1 MLALISIMQSVSSL
15 VVKEDQMHNPRT
27 YKVAAGGIVVLALA
41 IVSAIAVAAPGGA
54 TGPSSSQ
61 SPYLV
66 RSQPGVVLKSILT
79 AGDAVPKIGGGS
91 YRLVGKPD
99 GLGAFDNGDGTFTVL
114 MNHELG
120 GGAGAVHAH
129 GARGAFV
136 SKWTIRK
143 DDLSVV
149 DGEDLIRQVSTWDA
163 STSSYNAPAAGVV
176 LRQLCSA
183 TLPPASALYN
193 PESGKGFTGRIFM
206 NGEEVDNAGR
216 AFGHLLDG
224 TTYELPALGKAGW
237 ENQVANAHTG
247 DKTVVV
253 GLDDSGELGQVYVY
267 VGDKQSGGTPVERAG
282 LTGGTL
288 YGIKVAGFVREDQ
301 APAGFTFPAPFIG
314 HSLGNVSNLT
324 GAQLNSASNAVD
336 ITRFSRPEDG
346 VWDAQSPNDFYFAT
360 TATFAGNSRLW
371 RLHFND
377 PADPAQGGTISVLLE
392 GDETGG
398 TTERYHQLDNMTA
411 NDRGELILQE
421 DPGNRAYLARV
432 WKYDLANDA
441 LEPIAKADPRRFDP
455 PTPEPFTQ
463 EEESSGVIDVSEIL
477 GEGWYL
483 LDVQAH
489 YVDSDPELVQGGQLL
504 ALHIPPG
511 PLQ

>member
-1 MLALISIMQSVSSL
+1 MFKTCLPAAPPL
-15 VVKEDQMHNPRT
+15 T
-27 YKVAAGGIVVLALA
+27 AGVAIIVLA
-41 IVSAIAVAAPGGA
+41 IVSATFAVAAPGGA
-54 TGPSSSQ
+54 TGPSSSD

-79 AGDAVPKIGGGS
+79 VGDAVPTGGAGS
-91 YRLVGKPD
+91 YRMVGVPD

-114 MNHELG
+114 MNHELTA
-120 GGAGAVHAH
+120 GAGAVHAH

-149 DGEDLIRQVSTWDA
+149 SGEDLIKQVATWNT
-163 STSSYNAPAAGVV
+163 STSSYNAPATGIA
-176 LRQLCSA
+176 LRRLCSA
-183 TLPPASALYN
+183 TLPSPSALFN
-193 PESGKGFTGRIFM
+193 AETGNGFDGRIFM

-237 ENQVANAHTG
+237 ENQVANAYTG

-253 GLDDSGELGQVYVY
+253 GLDDTDPGQVYVY
-267 VGDKQSGGTPVERAG
+267 VGDKTSSGNPVERAG

-288 YGIKVAGFVREDQ
+288 YGIKVTGSPFEPEPDPSD
-301 APAGFTFPAPFIG
+301 PAASRNWAFTG
-314 HSLGNVSNLT
+314 HNLGNVSSLT
-324 GAQLNSASNAVD
+324 GGQLNSASNVALV
-336 ITRFSRPEDG
+336 TRFNRPEDG
-346 VWDAQSPNDFYFAT
+346 VWDPASPNDFYFAT
-360 TATFAGNSRLW
+360 TASFAGKSRLW
-371 RLHFND
+371 RLHFTD
-377 PADPAQGGTISVLLE
+377 PADPGQGGTISMLLE

-398 TTERYHQLDNMTA
+398 TAERYHQLDNMTA
-411 NDRGELILQE
+411 NDRGELVLQE

-432 WKYDLANDA
+432 WRYDLANDSLDQVARVDPGRFA
-441 LEPIAKADPRRFDP
+441 L
-455 PTPEPFTQ
+455 TPEPFTQ
-463 EEESSGVIDVSEIL
+463 EEESSGVIDVSDIL

-489 YVDSDPELVQGGQLL
+489 YVNSDPDLVQGGQLL
-504 ALHIPPG
+504 AMHLPPG
-511 PLQ
+511 RLFP

>member
-1 MLALISIMQSVSSL
+1 MPQTRTKTRGLL
-15 VVKEDQMHNPRT
+15 VG
-27 YKVAAGGIVVLALA
+27 AAVLALA
-41 IVSAIAVAAPGGA
+41 SMFATIAGATPGGS
-54 TGPSSSQ
+54 TGPSSSE

-66 RSQPGVVLKSILT
+66 RSQHGVVLRSILT
-79 AGDAVPKIGGGS
+79 VGDRVPRIGGGS

-120 GGAGAVHAH
+120 AAAGAVRAH
-129 GARGAFV
+129 GATGAFV
-136 SKWTIRK
+136 SRWTIRK

-149 DGEDLIRQVSTWDA
+149 AADDLIRQVATWNP
-163 STSSYNAPAAGVV
+163 STSTYTSPAAGVV

-183 TLPPASALYN
+183 TLPAPTALYN
-193 PESGKGFTGRIFM
+193 PGTGNGFDGRILM
-206 NGEEVDNAGR
+206 NGEEIDNAGR

-267 VGDKQSGGTPVERAG
+267 VGDKRSEGNAVERAG

-288 YGIKVAGFVREDQ
+288 YGIKVSGFVREDL
-301 APAGFTFPAPFIG
+301 APAGFTFPAAFTG

-324 GAQLNSASNAVD
+324 GNQLNSASNAVD

-346 VWDAQSPNDFYFAT
+346 VWDPKSPNDFYFAT
-360 TATFAGNSRLW
+360 TATFGGTSRLW
-371 RLHFND
+371 QLHFND
-377 PADPAQGGTISVLLE
+377 PADPAQGGTISMLLE

-398 TTERYHQLDNMTA
+398 TSERYHQLDNMTA
-411 NDRGELILQE
+411 NERGELILQE
-421 DPGNRAYLARV
+421 DPADRAYLARV
-432 WKYDLANDA
+432 WRYDLANDA
-441 LEPIAKADPRRFDP
+441 LEPLAKADPDRFDP

-463 EEESSGVIDVSEIL
+463 EEESSGVIDVSDIL

-489 YVDSDPELVQGGQLL
+489 YAHSDSELVQGGQLL
-504 ALHIPPG
+504 AMHIPPER
-511 PLQ
+511 PLP

>member
-1 MLALISIMQSVSSL
+1 MQ
-15 VVKEDQMHNPRT
+15 T
-27 YKVAAGGIVVLALA
+27 YRRAVAVLAGGLVVLALA
-41 IVSAIAVAAPGGA
+41 TLSAIAVAAPGGS
-54 TGPSSSQ
+54 TGPSSSE

-66 RSQPGVVLKSILT
+66 RSRPGVVLKSILT
-79 AGDAVPKIGGGS
+79 VGDAAPKVGGGS

-114 MNHELG
+114 MNHELAAG
-120 GGAGAVHAH
+120 TGAVRAH

-149 DGEDLIRQVSTWDA
+149 SAEDLIREVATWNP
-163 STSSYNAPAAGVV
+163 STSTYNPPAAGIG
-176 LRQLCSA
+176 LRLLCSA
-183 TLPPASALYN
+183 TLPPVSALYN
-193 PESGKGFTGRIFM
+193 AESGNGFDGRIFM

-224 TTYELPALGKAGW
+224 TTYELPALGRAGW
-237 ENQVANAHTG
+237 ENQVANAYTG

-267 VGDKQSGGTPVERAG
+267 VGDKRTEGNPVERAG

-288 YGIKVAGFVREDQ
+288 YGIKVSGFVREDQ
-301 APAGFTFPAPFIG
+301 ASAGFSFPAEFTG
-314 HSLGNVSNLT
+314 FSLGDVSSLT

-346 VWDAQSPNDFYFAT
+346 VWDPNSANDFYFAT
-360 TATFAGNSRLW
+360 TATFAGKSRLW
-371 RLHFND
+371 QLHFND
-377 PADPAQGGTISVLLE
+377 PADPAQGGTISMLLE

-398 TTERYHQLDNMTA
+398 TAEQYHQLDNMTA

-421 DPGNRAYLARV
+421 DPGGQAYLARV
-432 WKYDLANDA
+432 WKYVLADDE
-441 LEPIAKADPRRFDP
+441 LVPLAKADPSRFKP

-463 EEESSGVIDVSEIL
+463 AEESSGVIEVSDIL

-483 LDVQAH
+483 LDVMAH
-489 YVDSDPELVQGGQLL
+489 YNQSDPELVQGGQLL
-504 ALHIPPG
+504 AMHIPPLD
-511 PLQ
+511 PFP